1 MGPDVVGVKQES
13 ASGRRALR
21 RDDGPTDRV
30 IDILQCLT
38 HDTPRLTAA
47 EISAATSVPRS
58 TTYRLLARL
67 EQRGLLK
74 RDVRTG
80 RYFPGLQLLKLGA
93 VASAQMEL
101 REIAH
106 PIVMELL
113 RQTGETVNLSVYH
126 DGYRV
131 CVEKA
136 DSIHDI
142 RGVIHVGKPYPL
154 HAGAA
159 GKAILAFL
167 PRDAADRVF
176 REQKLPRFTART
188 QTRRGPLQ
196 ASLAEIRRDGVAATV
211 GERVDGA
218 TAVSA
223 PIFDDHGAVVAS
235 LTVSGPSFRFT
246 PERIKEYRDLVKAAA
261 NRLTRAAGGHVPVAG
276 ERVTAGSS

>member
-1 MGPDVVGVKQES
+1 MGPDVVGVKQGA

-21 RDDGPTDRV
+21 RDEGPTDRV
-30 IDILQCLT
+30 IDILQPLT
-38 HDTPRLTAA
+38 PAPPRLTAA

-58 TTYRLLARL
+58 TTYRLLGRL
-67 EQRGLLK
+67 EQRGLLA

-80 RYFPGLQLLKLGA
+80 RYFPGLQLLNLGA

-106 PIVMELL
+106 PIVMELS

-126 DGYRV
+126 DGDRV

-167 PRDAADRVF
+167 PREAVDRIF
-176 REQKLPRFTART
+176 REQKLARFTART
-188 QTRRGPLQ
+188 QTRRGPLRG
-196 ASLAEIRRDGVAATV
+196 SLAGVRRAGVA
-211 GERVDGA
+211 GA
-218 TAVSA
+218 
-223 PIFDDHGAVVAS
+223 
-235 LTVSGPSFRFT
+235 
-246 PERIKEYRDLVKAAA
+246 
-261 NRLTRAAGGHVPVAG
+261 
-276 ERVTAGSS
+276 

>member
-1 MGPDVVGVKQES
+1 MARLKHGR
-13 ASGRRALR
+13 ASKRGARGHN
-21 RDDGPTDRV
+21 DGPTDRL

-67 EQRGLLK
+67 EHRGLLA
-74 RDVRTG
+74 RDPRTG

-101 REIAH
+101 RVIAH
-106 PIVMELL
+106 PFVMELL

-126 DGYRV
+126 DGHRV

-167 PRDAADRVF
+167 PRKVVDRII
-176 REQKLPRFTART
+176 REQKLARFTSRT
-188 QTRRGPLQ
+188 QTRSAALLV
-196 ASLAEIRRDGVAATV
+196 SLAEIRRDGLAVTY

-223 PIFDDHGAVVAS
+223 PVFDDHGGVVAS

-246 PERIKEYRDLVKAAA
+246 RERIQEYRDFVKAAA
-261 NRLTRAAGGHVPVAG
+261 DRLTRAFGGYNPTAGANVA
-276 ERVTAGSS
+276 AGSS